1 MKKEECIY
9 KKIYNWLYINFKT
22 NRGGKREMCRKI
34 INWMI
39 IGVLIGGGSYLCNE
53 ISKRKKYSNIPK
65 CNDR

>member
-1 MKKEECIY
+1 
-9 KKIYNWLYINFKT
+9 
-22 NRGGKREMCRKI
+22 MCRKI
-34 INWMI
+34 TNWMI